1 MQVWAAIDLLQGSVV
16 TLVQGRADEKTV
28 WADDPIR
35 FADRWQKE
43 GADGLHLIDLD
54 AAFQKGSNKDAI
66 MRIIE
71 NAKVPV
77 QVGGGLRDRKTA
89 AEWLEKGAERVVV
102 GTMAYKEPSA
112 LAELLLDYGPERVVV
127 AADYKNGS
135 IMTKGWTERESVP
148 LLDAVRQ
155 LEKGG
160 VGNIL
165 ATSVG
170 RDGTGSGPD
179 LEVIRGICTTT
190 RMKVLASGGIRD
202 ARDLDELQEAGADG
216 AVLGRALY
224 EGTIRMSDIRGRC

>member
-1 MQVWAAIDLLQGSVV
+1 MRVWAAIDLLQGSVV

-54 AAFQKGSNKDAI
+54 AAFQKGSNKDVI

-89 AEWLEKGAERVVV
+89 AEWLDNGAERIVV
-102 GTMAYKEPSA
+102 GTMAYKEPST
-112 LAELLLDYGPERVVV
+112 LAELLLEYGSERVVV
-127 AADYKNGS
+127 AADYKDGS
-135 IMTKGWTERESVP
+135 IMTNGWTERESVP
-148 LLDAVRQ
+148 LSEAVMQ

-160 VGNIL
+160 VANIL

-179 LEVIRGICTTT
+179 LEVIRGICATT
-190 RMKVLASGGIRD
+190 RMNVLASGGIRD
-202 ARDLDELQEAGADG
+202 ARDLDDLEEAGADG

-224 EGTIRMSDIRGRC
+224 EGTIKMSDMRGRC